1 MMPLINR
8 FLDGYS
14 VNVLAYGQTG
24 SGKTYT
30 MLGPAKTFSNMPD
43 EDIGDE
49 IPAAFGLVSR
59 SAITILRHM

>member
-1 MMPLINR
+1 MKHNVER

-30 MLGPAKTFSNMPD
+30 MLGPAKTFSTLPD

-49 IPAAFGLVSR
+49 IPENFGLVSR
-59 SAITILRHM
+59 SAISILRHL